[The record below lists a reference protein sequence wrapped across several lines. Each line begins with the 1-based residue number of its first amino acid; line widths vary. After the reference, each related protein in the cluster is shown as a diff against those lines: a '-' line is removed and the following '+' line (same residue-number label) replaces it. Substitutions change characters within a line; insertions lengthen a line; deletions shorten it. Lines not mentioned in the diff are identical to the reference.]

1 MKRMVLFFV
10 STFFV
15 LYSAAQQPQDWVK
28 FYDQLGDIDDVES
41 SAWESTYDILCDLAT
56 HPIALNTATQQDLEQ
71 IPFLT
76 DAQIEE
82 LCMYVYQY
90 GGMKSWGELALIE
103 SLDEPR
109 RRLLPY
115 FLTLDSGKD
124 KTFPSLRNIAKYGH
138 SEVVTALRIPCYTR
152 KGDRKGYLG
161 YPYKHWLR
169 YTFSYG
175 QYVKA
180 GLTASQD
187 AGEPF
192 FSGRNR
198 YGYDYYSPYL
208 MLRNMGRLKAFAVGR
223 YRLRF
228 GMGLVM
234 NNDFGF
240 GKAASIALL
249 GRTSTSIRAHSSRS
263 EANYM
268 QGAAAT
274 IGLWKGLEL
283 TGFASLRKIDATL
296 SRDST
301 SIVTLLHTGYHR
313 TPSEMARKHNAEERS
328 IGGNI
333 RYSGGGFH
341 IGATGVFMQ
350 FSKPLT
356 PKTEQ
361 LYRRYAPAGRHFW
374 NAGIDYGYT
383 SRRLNINGETA
394 TGDCRALA
402 TLNSISYQLTGSLT
416 LLAIQRFYAYR
427 YAAIHAESFSDGGD
441 ICNESGLYL
450 GADWRPTRSFSLSV
464 YTDYA
469 YSPWAKYRISHP
481 SHSWDN
487 ALSAIYTH
495 RSITFL
501 ARYRLRRRQRD
512 NADKTTIVT
521 RTEQRGR
528 FAVAYD
534 GSRWNSKTQA
544 DIACCRTE
552 TNSLGWMLTQNIGY
566 SHRFLTADASFG
578 YFHTDNYDSRLYAY
592 ERGLLYTFT
601 FPAFFGHG
609 IRYAFRVRTDITP
622 HLFIIAKIGTTD
634 YFDRNHIST
643 ALQQIDH
650 SAQTD
655 IDLQVRWRF

>member
-1 MKRMVLFFV
+1 MVLFFV

-56 HPIALNTATQQDLEQ
+56 HPIALNTATRQDLEQ

-313 TPSEMARKHNAEERS
+313 TPSEMARKHNAEEQS

-333 RYSGGGFH
+333 RYSGDGFH

-356 PKTEQ
+356 PKPSSFIVGMLLPDVIFGTQESIMATQ
-361 LYRRYAPAGRHFW
+361 VGVS
-374 NAGIDYGYT
+374 T
-383 SRRLNINGETA
+383 STARLQRATVGHLPHSTASVINSPVRSRCLPFSGFMLIVMPRSMPKVSVT
-394 TGDCRALA
+394 
-402 TLNSISYQLTGSLT
+402 
-416 LLAIQRFYAYR
+416 
-427 YAAIHAESFSDGGD
+427 AAIFATK
-441 ICNESGLYL
+441 
-450 GADWRPTRSFSLSV
+450 A
-464 YTDYA
+464 A
-469 YSPWAKYRISHP
+469 YI
-481 SHSWDN
+481 
-487 ALSAIYTH
+487 
-495 RSITFL
+495 
-501 ARYRLRRRQRD
+501 
-512 NADKTTIVT
+512 
-521 RTEQRGR
+521 
-528 FAVAYD
+528 
-534 GSRWNSKTQA
+534 
-544 DIACCRTE
+544 
-552 TNSLGWMLTQNIGY
+552 
-566 SHRFLTADASFG
+566 
-578 YFHTDNYDSRLYAY
+578 
-592 ERGLLYTFT
+592 
-601 FPAFFGHG
+601 
-609 IRYAFRVRTDITP
+609 
-622 HLFIIAKIGTTD
+622 
-634 YFDRNHIST
+634 
-643 ALQQIDH
+643 
-650 SAQTD
+650 
-655 IDLQVRWRF
+655 